1 MKENVLLELTLID
14 KGIEVRLSEEAYGN
28 VYLIGLLEL
37 IKNDLL
43 NRDVS
48 EMDKALSNKS
58 NLKKVKYDA

>member
-48 EMDKALSNKS
+48 EIDKIPSNKS